1 MADDAQKRFP
11 AFAANGALQ
20 PPAEAPLSKTAA
32 SLETAESRL
41 ELIQKLLTSQEPVAQ
56 VQRFFGFLAPLLPF
70 TGLEYRAPGEVPPQ
84 LLGSPG
90 RHQCDYRLNCEG
102 NSLGHFIFSRDRR
115 FSEADCEHL
124 EQWLSILVL
133 PLSNARRYQEALA
146 LALRDSLT
154 GVGNRAALDSALHRE
169 LRLAERYGSEFSLL
183 LVDVDHFKQV
193 NDRFG
198 HSLGDDI
205 LKQVAASIEDLCRAS
220 DLVFRYGGE
229 EFVVLLSKTNH
240 QGARVIAERI
250 RQGVE
255 EQVAVRDGEQTQVI
269 TVSIGIGTRRPEGE
283 PSIHSL
289 FDQADGA
296 LYRAKAQGRNR
307 VIAGSLTDTSPATD
321 SQTRPSRSRHQA
333 RGEHHG

>member
-11 AFAANGALQ
+11 LL
-20 PPAEAPLSKTAA
+20 PKTAA
-32 SLETAESRL
+32 PIETTEARL
-41 ELIQKLLTSQEPVAQ
+41 QLIQKLLTSQDPVVQ
-56 VQRFFGFLAPLLPF
+56 IQRFFEFLAPLVPLN
-70 TGLEYRAPGEVPPQ
+70 GLEYQQPSQAHAQFMG
-84 LLGSPG
+84 LPG
-90 RHQCDYRLNCEG
+90 RHQCDYHLSCEEQ
-102 NSLGHFIFSRDRR
+102 SLGHFTFSRDRR
-115 FSEADCEHL
+115 FSEEDCKQL
-124 EQWLSILVL
+124 EQWLSVLVL
-133 PLSNARRYQEALA
+133 PLSNAQHYQAALA

-205 LKQVAASIEDLCRAS
+205 LKQVAASIEDLCRSS

-229 EFVVLLSKTNH
+229 EFVVLLSKTDH
-240 QGARVIAERI
+240 TGARVIAERI
-250 RQGVE
+250 RRGVE
-255 EQVAVRDGEQTQVI
+255 EQVAVRDGEEAQVI
-269 TVSIGIGTRRPEGE
+269 TVSIGIGTRRAEGE

-307 VIAGSLTDTSPATD
+307 VIAGSLSESDIDVKSATYLKP
-321 SQTRPSRSRHQA
+321 RPTRSRNQA
-333 RGEHHG
+333 RSPRRHG